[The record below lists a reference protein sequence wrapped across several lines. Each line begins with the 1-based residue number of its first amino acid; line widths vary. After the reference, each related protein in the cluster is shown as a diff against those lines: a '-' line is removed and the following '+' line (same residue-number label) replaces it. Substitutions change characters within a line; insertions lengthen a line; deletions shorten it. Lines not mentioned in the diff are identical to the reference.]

1 MVRSRSQPVLVLD
14 GVYRRFKDNEVLKG
28 LDLEV
33 PAGEIHAI
41 LGPNGAGK
49 TTLLRLIA
57 GISDPSAGRVIVDGV
72 SKRPGTDRNLRRE
85 IGLIPAAANSFY
97 MRLSGFE
104 NLLFFGRL
112 EGLTKRQAA
121 ARAEDLISRV
131 GLEAARDRRVGHYST
146 GMQRR
151 LTVARAMLT
160 DPALIL
166 ADESTAG
173 LDPEGARS
181 VRALFSSIAEAG
193 TTVLWTTQRIDEIR
207 GFADR
212 VSFLHAGRFQ
222 FTGTVPELVARA
234 RARRYIVELGDNGSL
249 LTAAQDGAAA
259 LGGAASLE
267 PMGPGSRLFLLTV
280 APGEML
286 GRAVVRLADAGMEVV
301 SCTEERSPIEDAFIG
316 LTQDTVSA

>member
-1 MVRSRSQPVLVLD
+1 MVSLEPRPTLVLEAIH
-14 GVYRRFKDNEVLKG
+14 RSFKDNPVLQG
-28 LDLEV
+28 LDLVV
-33 PAGEIHAI
+33 PPGEIHAI

-57 GISDPSAGRVIVDGV
+57 GISDPTSGTVTVDGV
-72 SKRPGTDRNLRRE
+72 SKRPGVDRNLRRE
-85 IGLIPAAANSFY
+85 IGLVPASANSFY

-112 EGLTKRQAA
+112 EGLTKSEAA
-121 ARAEDLISRV
+121 TRADDLIGRV
-131 GLEAARDRRVGHYST
+131 GLTEARDRRVGHYST

-160 DPALIL
+160 DPVLIL

-173 LDPEGARS
+173 LDPDGARS
-181 VRALFSSIAEAG
+181 VRALFSAIAAAG

-212 VSFLHAGRFQ
+212 VSFLHGGTFR

-234 RARRYIVELGDNGSL
+234 RTRRYIVELGGNGSMESAGL
-249 LTAAQDGAAA
+249 KGVEALAGSARLESTGTA
-259 LGGAASLE
+259 
-267 PMGPGSRLFLLTV
+267 MRLFTLTI

-286 GRAVVRLADAGMEVV
+286 GPALVRLSAAGLDVI
-301 SCTEERSPIEDAFIG
+301 SCTEERSPIEEAFMG
-316 LTQDTVSA
+316 LTEDRDS